1 MNHLDDLRDALQSP
15 PGFVAGELDLGAVMA
30 AGGRRRRVHRLAASV
45 AAGLAVAVLLAGG
58 GLLAARDGRAAPVPI
73 PPAQAT
79 HGSPSPSPLPTDAGV
94 RPPLGGVISTGLTAK
109 HGTWVLYAVAVNEK
123 ALPQTRFGIMAGR
136 RMADGSFTSDVITNE
151 TSGSGTARGFHA
163 GQGSMTVDGEDVPA
177 FGYYVGPATRITVAA
192 GKKTV
197 AAGVAAWSEDPS
209 VVIFWFDPAEIR
221 GAKLTKLAAFDRN
234 GRRLYGK
241 NAALGVG

>member
-1 MNHLDDLRDALQSP
+1 VD
-15 PGFVAGELDLGAVMA
+15 
-30 AGGRRRRVHRLAASV
+30 
-45 AAGLAVAVLLAGG
+45 
-58 GLLAARDGRAAPVPI
+58 
-73 PPAQAT
+73 
-79 HGSPSPSPLPTDAGV
+79 
-94 RPPLGGVISTGLTAK
+94 
-109 HGTWVLYAVAVNEK
+109 EK
-123 ALPQTRFGIMAGR
+123 ALPRTRFGIMAGR

-163 GQGSMTVDGEDVPA
+163 PQGPMNVGGEDVPA
-177 FGYYVGPATRITVAA
+177 FGYYVGPATRITVTA

-234 GRRLYGK
+234 GRRLYGG
-241 NAALGVG
+241 NAQFGVG